1 MQKKDTKKRYDNI
14 WFEETNGMKK
24 LHSCGVLLFNEKK
37 EFLILHKF
45 PQGRDLPKGHLEKG
59 ETLIEAAKRELR
71 EETGISDDFII
82 NDEFLFENIYYSKYK
97 R

>member
-1 MQKKDTKKRYDNI
+1 MEKNNTNKRYDNI
-14 WFEETNGMKK
+14 WFVESNGMKQ

-45 PQGRDLPKGHLEKG
+45 SRGRDIPKGHLENG

-71 EETGISDDFII
+71 EETGISDDYIISEEFI
-82 NDEFLFENIYYSKYK
+82 FESVYYPKYK